1 MRSVEN
7 GLGASGTSPSPS
19 LGAHRALGAD
29 WVLCD
34 VCGELPRAA
43 PVSSSE
49 LGLTPLEPQGLG
61 LSKGLCVGGGLN
73 QRLQM
78 GVSGS
83 GAGI

>member
-1 MRSVEN
+1 MGSAEN

-19 LGAHRALGAD
+19 LGGHRALGAD

-34 VCGELPRAA
+34 VCGEPHQAA
-43 PVSSSE
+43 PLSSSE
-49 LGLTPLEPQGLG
+49 LGLTPLESQGLG
-61 LSKGLCVGGGLN
+61 LSKGLCGGGGLN